1 MHSFFDQT
9 IVFNRVVILLN
20 VINLIS
26 KHVIL
31 EEVKMFFLIS
41 LVNSKFAKDVL

>member
-1 MHSFFDQT
+1 MHNFFDQI

-20 VINLIS
+20 VIDLMS

-31 EEVKMFFLIS
+31 KEVKMFFLIS
-41 LVNSKFAKDVL
+41 LVDSKFAKDVF